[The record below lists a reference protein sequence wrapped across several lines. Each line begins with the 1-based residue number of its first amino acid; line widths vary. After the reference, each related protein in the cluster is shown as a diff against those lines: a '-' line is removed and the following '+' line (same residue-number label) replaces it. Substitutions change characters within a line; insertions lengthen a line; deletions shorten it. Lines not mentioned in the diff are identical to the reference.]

1 MARFYVG
8 LIAWGIGMSMVVL
21 GLGLDEAMNHSATG
35 LVAHRI
41 RMNLIAQNIANLT
54 TFKVEETGLP
64 YQKQYAVFQQFEGG
78 VRVQSIE
85 KSKAPFLKQ
94 WDPDV
99 PQADENGYVYYTN
112 VNLPEEMAHMNLTE
126 SLYEANISA
135 FKTTKTM
142 YQATIDAM
150 K

>member
-1 MARFYVG
+1 MQ
-8 LIAWGIGMSMVVL
+8 WGIWALLMVLCFPVVITS
-21 GLGLDEAMNHSATG
+21 LGLDEAIQYSATG
-35 LVAHRI
+35 VIAQRV

-64 YQKQYAVFQQFEGG
+64 YQKQYAVLQPSRSG

-85 KSKAPFLKQ
+85 KSNTPFVKQ
-94 WDPDV
+94 FDPDV
-99 PQADENGYVYYTN
+99 PQADEDGYVYYTN
-112 VNLPEEMAHMNLTE
+112 VNLPEEMTHMNLTE

-135 FKTTKTM
+135 FKVTKTM

>member
-1 MARFYVG
+1 MQ
-8 LIAWGIGMSMVVL
+8 WGIWALLMVLCCPVVITS
-21 GLGLDEAMNHSATG
+21 LGLDEAIQYSATG
-35 LVAHRI
+35 VIAQRV

-64 YQKQYAVFQQFEGG
+64 YQKQYAVLQPSRSG

-85 KSKAPFLKQ
+85 KSNTPFVKQ
-94 WDPDV
+94 FDPDV
-99 PQADENGYVYYTN
+99 PQADEDGYVYYTN
-112 VNLPEEMAHMNLTE
+112 VNLPEEMTHMNLTE

-135 FKTTKTM
+135 FKVTKTM

>member
-1 MARFYVG
+1 MK
-8 LIAWGIGMSMVVL
+8 WGIWALILISSWPVVVV
-21 GLGLDEAMNHSATG
+21 GLGLDEAIQYSATG
-35 LVAHRI
+35 VIAQRV

-64 YQKQYAVFQQFEGG
+64 YQKQYAVLQPSKGG
-78 VRVQSIE
+78 VRIQSIE
-85 KSKAPFLKQ
+85 KSNAPFVKQ
-94 WDPDV
+94 FDPDV
-99 PQADENGYVYYTN
+99 PQADADGYVYYTN
-112 VNLPEEMAHMNLTE
+112 VNLPEEMTHMNLTE

-135 FKTTKTM
+135 FKVTKTM